1 MNNPLL
7 QKFGTPYEAVPFQD
21 IKIEHYKPA
30 FEQAIA
36 DAKAE
41 IDAIA
46 GSKEPPTFANT
57 IEALEFSGEFLDR
70 AAGIFF
76 NLNHADTTEQMQ
88 ELAREISPMLSEFAN
103 DIVMNESLFERVKLV
118 YEQNLPLTDEQ
129 QMLLNNRYKSFVRSG
144 ANLGKTDKER
154 MREISKELSKL
165 TLQFGENVLAAT
177 NSYQLHITDEED
189 IAGIPAGIL
198 EPAEALARE
207 QNKKGW
213 IFNLQFPSYVPF
225 MQYADN
231 RALREQMFRAYTSR
245 CFNDKFDNQEI
256 INKITALRLEKAN
269 ILGYK
274 TYADYVLEERMA
286 ESSSNVEQF
295 LNELLEASMPKAK
308 QEFKEL
314 QEFAKD
320 LGADFELQRW
330 DWAYYAEKLKTR
342 KFDVNDEITRPY
354 FELERV
360 KKGIFDLA
368 AQLYG
373 ITFKANKDLPKY
385 HDEVDVY
392 EVFDADGK
400 FLSLFYTDFYP
411 RSSKQGGAW
420 MTGFT
425 EQYIRDGKDYRPHI
439 SIVCNFTRPSA
450 SKPSLLTFNEVTTFL
465 HEFGHALHGMLTR
478 CNYASLSGTNVY
490 RDFVELPSQ
499 FMENFAVQKEWLNNV
514 AKHYKTGEV
523 IPADLVQKIIDSE
536 NFLSGYSF
544 VRQISFGLN
553 DMAWHTIS
561 EKQNLAVADFERDA
575 MASTELFNSVP
586 ESCMSTAFSHIFA
599 GGYAAGYYGYKWA
612 EVLDAD
618 AFETFKENG
627 IFDKA
632 SADAF
637 RENILEKGGT
647 QHPMDL
653 YLNFKKK
660 KPGIEALLKRSGLK

>member
-7 QKFGTPYEAVPFQD
+7 QKFGTPHEATPFQD
-21 IKIEHYKPA
+21 IKIEHYRPA
-30 FEQAIA
+30 FIQAIA
-36 DAKAE
+36 DAKKE

-46 GSKEPPTFANT
+46 NATEPATFANT
-57 IEALEFSGEFLDR
+57 IEALECAGELLDKV
-70 AAGIFF
+70 AGIFF
-76 NLNHADTTEQMQ
+76 NLNHADTNEKMQ

-103 DIVMNESLFERVKLV
+103 DIVMNEALFERVKLV
-118 YEQNLPLTDEQ
+118 YQQNLSLTNEQ

-144 ANLGKTDKER
+144 ANLDKANKER
-154 MREISKELSKL
+154 MREISKQLSQL

-177 NSYQLHITDEED
+177 NNYQLHITNKED
-189 IAGIPAGIL
+189 LSGIPEGIL
-198 EPAEALARE
+198 EAAKATAEA
-207 QNKKGW
+207 QKKEGW

-231 RALREQMFRAYTSR
+231 RCLREQMFRAYSSR
-245 CFNDKFDNQEI
+245 CFNDNYDNQEI
-256 INKITALRLEKAN
+256 INQIVALRLEKAN
-269 ILGYK
+269 LLGYK

-286 ESSSNVEQF
+286 ESSDNVMQF
-295 LNELLEASMPKAK
+295 LDELLADAMVKAVLEFNEL
-308 QEFKEL
+308 Q
-314 QEFAKD
+314 QFAKD

-330 DWAYYAEKLKTR
+330 DWAYYAEKLKTQ
-342 KFDVNDEITRPY
+342 KFDINDEITRPY

-360 KKGIFDLA
+360 RKGIFDLA
-368 AQLYG
+368 TQLYG
-373 ITFKANKDLPKY
+373 ITFKANTNLPKY
-385 HDEVDVY
+385 HEEVDVY
-392 EVFDADGK
+392 EVFDAEGK
-400 FLSLFYTDFYP
+400 FLALFYTDFYP

-425 EQYIRDGKDYRPHI
+425 EQYIHQQKDYRPHV
-439 SIVCNFTRPSA
+439 SIVCNFTRPTA
-450 SKPSLLTFNEVTTFL
+450 TKPSLLTFNEVTTFL

-499 FMENFAVQKEWLNNV
+499 FMENFATQKEWLNQV
-514 AKHYKTGEV
+514 AKHYKTGEI
-523 IPADLVQKIIDSE
+523 IPADLVQKLIDSE

-561 EKQNLAVADFERDA
+561 EKQDIAVADFETKA
-575 MASTELFNSVP
+575 MASTELFQP
-586 ESCMSTAFSHIFA
+586 IAESCMSTAFSHIFA

-618 AFETFKENG
+618 AFEAFKENG

-632 SADAF
+632 TADAF

-647 QHPMDL
+647 EHPMDL
-653 YLNFKKK
+653 YLKFRNK
-660 KPGIEALLKRSGLK
+660 KPSVDALLKRSGLK